1 MMQLFDNQLL
11 QLVGGLALFGVDTGL
26 RQSAWASCSPVSKQ
40 HAQADIFGL

>member
-1 MMQLFDNQLL
+1 MQLFDNQLL

-26 RQSAWASCSPVSKQ
+26 RQQRLGIDARLLEQ